1 MSSPPTAVVTA
12 QGVRDGDRM
21 ALTAL
26 VERRGAAVLA
36 YCAAVAEPARGL
48 EAAGEALARF
58 RREVRAAAEPRA
70 LDPEVL
76 LLRAT
81 RRAAAARAPKP
92 EEPRGLVAR
101 RLGATCPLVPE
112 LLAVRA
118 DGNLTAAD
126 RLRLTRHLE
135 RCEGCREAEERF
147 TAGER
152 AYHEVPDEPPAPEA
166 AGGLLAALR
175 TAAPNADER
184 LTPAPAPAPAP
195 AATAAPAR
203 PAAAPAE
210 EEEGTE
216 ELEAEPVAA
225 GAAASPTAP
234 AVEPPPPRNGAR
246 AAAGPP
252 TLSWDPADVAAAAA
266 APPRERNW
274 RRLGARIAVPAVILT
289 AAVVTALAVAG
300 AFTGGEKSNSG
311 SVETESVVPTPTV
324 RVLQRPTTT
333 PLPDSRAAPAS
344 STEPSRTTAAAP
356 SSALASAHPASDP
369 AASTPDQSVPASAP
383 VSAPPAQPRRS
394 KAADRLDAR
403 ATGGTEAKPPSTG
416 GTEAADGEAGFQPQ
430 P

>member
-1 MSSPPTAVVTA
+1 MSSPPTTAVVTA

-36 YCAAVAEPARGL
+36 YCEAVAEPGRGL

-135 RCEGCREAEERF
+135 RCEGCRQAEQRF
-147 TAGER
+147 NAGER
-152 AYHEVPDEPPAPEA
+152 AYHEVPDEPPAADA
-166 AGGLLAALR
+166 AGGLLAAPR

-184 LTPAPAPAPAP
+184 RAPVPV
-195 AATAAPAR
+195 APAR

-216 ELEAEPVAA
+216 EVEAEPVAA

-234 AVEPPPPRNGAR
+234 PVEPPPPRNGAR

-252 TLSWDPADVAAAAA
+252 TLSW
-266 APPRERNW
+266 
-274 RRLGARIAVPAVILT
+274 
-289 AAVVTALAVAG
+289 
-300 AFTGGEKSNSG
+300 
-311 SVETESVVPTPTV
+311 
-324 RVLQRPTTT
+324 
-333 PLPDSRAAPAS
+333 
-344 STEPSRTTAAAP
+344 
-356 SSALASAHPASDP
+356 
-369 AASTPDQSVPASAP
+369 
-383 VSAPPAQPRRS
+383 
-394 KAADRLDAR
+394 
-403 ATGGTEAKPPSTG
+403 
-416 GTEAADGEAGFQPQ
+416 
-430 P
+430 